1 MSNTSELISSEVR
14 SQLSA
19 LAHVEPAK
27 AELAVQLA
35 GTAAAA
41 EDDPARIAFLPAKP
55 RLADGDRFRKD
66 VRNFQS
72 AQPTK
77 YLFGPD
83 TAGGQEYTKSEA
95 LAGVIVGRIR
105 PGALRAEIERKRD
118 LYEASIAGLERDRAL
133 LARLGLVPA
142 DLRTAEDEAAI
153 LALQQSCARD
163 HATIV
168 AVRDSYL
175 RAPGLLATITAW
187 IHETRPHAARRALT
201 EPYTG
206 EDPRSWHD
214 WFMPLVQH
222 TLPQGQRLAVYYAEC
237 LRTALEARST
247 SEDPE
252 YQNLDVRMAGFAQA
266 NERTLRAFLAAL
278 QQRILAQDGALSPLQ
293 LDEIFVAACKT
304 HGCRTV
310 LPPTATAALEA
321 PEAKKPR
328 VRKLAPVAAAASDDD
343 GDEPIEAVPVKSV
356 NAAPGTKAPQGAPVA
371 GRRHPDE
378 ERLGY
383 PSTTTSHAP
392 WIADKRARR
401 RDRPAR
407 EEDAADERSEP
418 GPTRGGF
425 SHRGGHRQEPYA
437 RGGYRNDRGGFGRD
451 RGGGYS
457 RGGAT
462 RAPASGPNQ
471 RPLGRARRRAPRT
484 TGRGGRGRGYGQDM
498 NRGQR
503 PRFNQVRAE
512 NEPRSDSPNS
522 AAMAA
527 FFQHLQV
534 MQQQAALHESAR
546 GASSSSAGGNPNA
559 GAPPGGPSIRS
570 LSVHV
575 MPVGTDSDSDEAA
588 AVAAVRQPSDALAMA
603 AKARDQ
609 AAFDA
614 AAADISAGALD
625 DATREAAFERDLR
638 CANPASEDGSGESE
652 LGESDAERLD
662 TDSESAPSSDPGQ
675 GSAPYASDTSK
686 PAYFGPFGSPDRD
699 VPQAPPRCSTK
710 SWALDYMPYDHVP
723 ATDVEKEGERE
734 GGPYLPRYVSPVLMP
749 LTKWYAHLTAK
760 PRDLERAIG
769 LLFTNGLDDAKQT
782 LLVRELAQEGPKGI
796 ALDRFLGAC
805 GLRRPERLLLGR
817 LAHRTEAHSLACV
830 IEAAATIAK
839 LDYRLQEG
847 PDSSIAMLAI
857 RGAQLSHPVTKC
869 SGIGSAPDPED
880 LWPDDPNEL
889 DVASL
894 KAWDDMLL
902 SWERHA
908 PASNVWGLASDS
920 SALPDSER
928 LPLLSLLISSAYLLA
943 QPGLKWPGIQHLQ
956 VEPNGD
962 PRFDITPDG
971 NVSRTVTGYHAM
983 RTALAAARELLDEDS
998 DFHAYCVQ
1006 LVLAIIRFRTLTV
1019 LPGALG
1025 FEKGSLFAWISPKD
1039 VAPPLSL
1046 FQTYT
1051 ERLTEVAGAT
1061 CFDTRAKGTVP
1072 SALSPCK
1079 TAAALAAWP
1088 GSRRS

>member
-133 LARLGLVPA
+133 LARLELVPA

-383 PSTTTSHAP
+383 PSTTTSPCP

-471 RPLGRARRRAPRT
+471 RPLGKGKEKSAQDDREPGCWTCGSLDHIRRDCPDAESQ
-484 TGRGGRGRGYGQDM
+484 GRGGRGRGYGQDM

-796 ALDRFLGAC
+796 VLDRFLGAC

-971 NVSRTVTGYHAM
+971 NVSRTVTGIGTIMRIEGRIDTTSSGWCLHA
-983 RTALAAARELLDEDS
+983 RDA
-998 DFHAYCVQ
+998 H
-1006 LVLAIIRFRTLTV
+1006 FRPHVIPFLC
-1019 LPGALG
+1019 PDNQRG
-1025 FEKGSLFAWISPKD
+1025 
-1039 VAPPLSL
+1039 LSL
-1046 FQTYT
+1046 SGCS
-1051 ERLTEVAGAT
+1051 A
-1061 CFDTRAKGTVP
+1061 P
-1072 SALSPCK
+1072 SS
-1079 TAAALAAWP
+1079 
-1088 GSRRS
+1088 

>member
-321 PEAKKPR
+321 PEAKKP
-328 VRKLAPVAAAASDDD
+328 ACASW
-343 GDEPIEAVPVKSV
+343 
-356 NAAPGTKAPQGAPVA
+356 
-371 GRRHPDE
+371 RR
-378 ERLGY
+378 
-383 PSTTTSHAP
+383 
-392 WIADKRARR
+392 
-401 RDRPAR
+401 
-407 EEDAADERSEP
+407 
-418 GPTRGGF
+418 
-425 SHRGGHRQEPYA
+425 
-437 RGGYRNDRGGFGRD
+437 
-451 RGGGYS
+451 
-457 RGGAT
+457 
-462 RAPASGPNQ
+462 
-471 RPLGRARRRAPRT
+471 
-484 TGRGGRGRGYGQDM
+484 
-498 NRGQR
+498 
-503 PRFNQVRAE
+503 
-512 NEPRSDSPNS
+512 
-522 AAMAA
+522 
-527 FFQHLQV
+527 
-534 MQQQAALHESAR
+534 
-546 GASSSSAGGNPNA
+546 
-559 GAPPGGPSIRS
+559 
-570 LSVHV
+570 
-575 MPVGTDSDSDEAA
+575 
-588 AVAAVRQPSDALAMA
+588 
-603 AKARDQ
+603 
-609 AAFDA
+609 
-614 AAADISAGALD
+614 
-625 DATREAAFERDLR
+625 
-638 CANPASEDGSGESE
+638 
-652 LGESDAERLD
+652 
-662 TDSESAPSSDPGQ
+662 
-675 GSAPYASDTSK
+675 
-686 PAYFGPFGSPDRD
+686 
-699 VPQAPPRCSTK
+699 
-710 SWALDYMPYDHVP
+710 
-723 ATDVEKEGERE
+723 
-734 GGPYLPRYVSPVLMP
+734 
-749 LTKWYAHLTAK
+749 
-760 PRDLERAIG
+760 
-769 LLFTNGLDDAKQT
+769 
-782 LLVRELAQEGPKGI
+782 
-796 ALDRFLGAC
+796 
-805 GLRRPERLLLGR
+805 
-817 LAHRTEAHSLACV
+817 
-830 IEAAATIAK
+830 
-839 LDYRLQEG
+839 
-847 PDSSIAMLAI
+847 
-857 RGAQLSHPVTKC
+857 
-869 SGIGSAPDPED
+869 
-880 LWPDDPNEL
+880 
-889 DVASL
+889 
-894 KAWDDMLL
+894 
-902 SWERHA
+902 
-908 PASNVWGLASDS
+908 
-920 SALPDSER
+920 
-928 LPLLSLLISSAYLLA
+928 
-943 QPGLKWPGIQHLQ
+943 
-956 VEPNGD
+956 
-962 PRFDITPDG
+962 
-971 NVSRTVTGYHAM
+971 
-983 RTALAAARELLDEDS
+983 
-998 DFHAYCVQ
+998 
-1006 LVLAIIRFRTLTV
+1006 
-1019 LPGALG
+1019 
-1025 FEKGSLFAWISPKD
+1025 
-1039 VAPPLSL
+1039 
-1046 FQTYT
+1046 
-1051 ERLTEVAGAT
+1051 
-1061 CFDTRAKGTVP
+1061 
-1072 SALSPCK
+1072 
-1079 TAAALAAWP
+1079 
-1088 GSRRS
+1088 

>member
-105 PGALRAEIERKRD
+105 PGASAP
-118 LYEASIAGLERDRAL
+118 
-133 LARLGLVPA
+133 RLS
-142 DLRTAEDEAAI
+142 
-153 LALQQSCARD
+153 QSCARD

-383 PSTTTSHAP
+383 PSTTTSPCP

-471 RPLGRARRRAPRT
+471 RPLGKGKEKSAQDDREPGCWTCGSLDHIRRDCPDAESQ
-484 TGRGGRGRGYGQDM
+484 GRGGRGRGYGQDM

-570 LSVHV
+570 LSV

-734 GGPYLPRYVSPVLMP
+734 GGPYLPRYASPVLMP

-796 ALDRFLGAC
+796 VLDRFLGAC

-857 RGAQLSHPVTKC
+857 R
-869 SGIGSAPDPED
+869 
-880 LWPDDPNEL
+880 
-889 DVASL
+889 
-894 KAWDDMLL
+894 
-902 SWERHA
+902 
-908 PASNVWGLASDS
+908 DS

-1072 SALSPCK
+1072 ERVIAMQN
-1079 TAAALAAWP
+1079 
-1088 GSRRS
+1088 SRRARCMAGEPPLVNLSELVQHGSDLEGILDLRRPTEFSSLLFSDWLMGLGTYHAAPRSW

>member
-1 MSNTSELISSEVR
+1 
-14 SQLSA
+14 
-19 LAHVEPAK
+19 
-27 AELAVQLA
+27 
-35 GTAAAA
+35 
-41 EDDPARIAFLPAKP
+41 
-55 RLADGDRFRKD
+55 
-66 VRNFQS
+66 
-72 AQPTK
+72 
-77 YLFGPD
+77 
-83 TAGGQEYTKSEA
+83 
-95 LAGVIVGRIR
+95 
-105 PGALRAEIERKRD
+105 
-118 LYEASIAGLERDRAL
+118 
-133 LARLGLVPA
+133 
-142 DLRTAEDEAAI
+142 
-153 LALQQSCARD
+153 
-163 HATIV
+163 
-168 AVRDSYL
+168 
-175 RAPGLLATITAW
+175 
-187 IHETRPHAARRALT
+187 
-201 EPYTG
+201 
-206 EDPRSWHD
+206 
-214 WFMPLVQH
+214 
-222 TLPQGQRLAVYYAEC
+222 
-237 LRTALEARST
+237 
-247 SEDPE
+247 
-252 YQNLDVRMAGFAQA
+252 MAGFAQA

-310 LPPTATAALEA
+310 LPPR
-321 PEAKKPR
+321 PR
-328 VRKLAPVAAAASDDD
+328 PHS
-343 GDEPIEAVPVKSV
+343 
-356 NAAPGTKAPQGAPVA
+356 
-371 GRRHPDE
+371 RRRRLRSPRRARRGSPAPDE

-392 WIADKRARR
+392 VHARGDAALDRCHFTWNCVWGTAPFPNIPYSEWVKGIADKRARR

-437 RGGYRNDRGGFGRD
+437 RGGYRNDRGGFGRTAAAATAGAAPPAPCLRPEPAPAGKGKEKSAQDD
-451 RGGGYS
+451 REPGCWTCGS
-457 RGGAT
+457 LDHIRRDCRTLSHRAAADAAGAT
-462 RAPASGPNQ
+462 
-471 RPLGRARRRAPRT
+471 ARH
-484 TGRGGRGRGYGQDM
+484 
-498 NRGQR
+498 
-503 PRFNQVRAE
+503 
-512 NEPRSDSPNS
+512 EPRAAAPVQPSD
-522 AAMAA
+522 AAA
-527 FFQHLQV
+527 
-534 MQQQAALHESAR
+534 AALHESAR

-734 GGPYLPRYVSPVLMP
+734 GGPYLPRYVSP
-749 LTKWYAHLTAK
+749 
-760 PRDLERAIG
+760 
-769 LLFTNGLDDAKQT
+769 T

-796 ALDRFLGAC
+796 VLDRFLGAC

-889 DVASL
+889 DVA
-894 KAWDDMLL
+894 
-902 SWERHA
+902 
-908 PASNVWGLASDS
+908 
-920 SALPDSER
+920 
-928 LPLLSLLISSAYLLA
+928 
-943 QPGLKWPGIQHLQ
+943 
-956 VEPNGD
+956 
-962 PRFDITPDG
+962 
-971 NVSRTVTGYHAM
+971 
-983 RTALAAARELLDEDS
+983 
-998 DFHAYCVQ
+998 
-1006 LVLAIIRFRTLTV
+1006 
-1019 LPGALG
+1019 
-1025 FEKGSLFAWISPKD
+1025 
-1039 VAPPLSL
+1039 
-1046 FQTYT
+1046 
-1051 ERLTEVAGAT
+1051 
-1061 CFDTRAKGTVP
+1061 
-1072 SALSPCK
+1072 
-1079 TAAALAAWP
+1079 
-1088 GSRRS
+1088 

>member
-1 MSNTSELISSEVR
+1 MRVSGY
-14 SQLSA
+14 
-19 LAHVEPAK
+19 
-27 AELAVQLA
+27 AVA
-35 GTAAAA
+35 G
-41 EDDPARIAFLPAKP
+41 R
-55 RLADGDRFRKD
+55 D

-133 LARLGLVPA
+133 LARLELVPA

-304 HGCRTV
+304 HGCRT
-310 LPPTATAALEA
+310 
-321 PEAKKPR
+321 
-328 VRKLAPVAAAASDDD
+328 LAPVAAAASDDD

-371 GRRHPDE
+371 G
-378 ERLGY
+378 
-383 PSTTTSHAP
+383 
-392 WIADKRARR
+392 IADKRARR

-471 RPLGRARRRAPRT
+471 RPLGKGKEKSAQDDREPGCWTCGSLDHIRRDCPDAESQ
-484 TGRGGRGRGYGQDM
+484 GRGGRGRGYGQDM

-559 GAPPGGPSIRS
+559 GALR
-570 LSVHV
+570 
-575 MPVGTDSDSDEAA
+575 AA
-588 AVAAVRQPSDALAMA
+588 RPFAVRQPSDALAMA

-638 CANPASEDGSGESE
+638 CANPASEDGSG
-652 LGESDAERLD
+652 RLRALRQRHLEARLFRAVRF
-662 TDSESAPSSDPGQ
+662 S
-675 GSAPYASDTSK
+675 
-686 PAYFGPFGSPDRD
+686 GPRRA
-699 VPQAPPRCSTK
+699 QAPPRCSTK

-782 LLVRELAQEGPKGI
+782 LLVRELA
-796 ALDRFLGAC
+796 
-805 GLRRPERLLLGR
+805 RR
-817 LAHRTEAHSLACV
+817 A
-830 IEAAATIAK
+830 
-839 LDYRLQEG
+839 
-847 PDSSIAMLAI
+847 
-857 RGAQLSHPVTKC
+857 
-869 SGIGSAPDPED
+869 
-880 LWPDDPNEL
+880 
-889 DVASL
+889 
-894 KAWDDMLL
+894 
-902 SWERHA
+902 
-908 PASNVWGLASDS
+908 
-920 SALPDSER
+920 
-928 LPLLSLLISSAYLLA
+928 
-943 QPGLKWPGIQHLQ
+943 
-956 VEPNGD
+956 
-962 PRFDITPDG
+962 
-971 NVSRTVTGYHAM
+971 
-983 RTALAAARELLDEDS
+983 
-998 DFHAYCVQ
+998 
-1006 LVLAIIRFRTLTV
+1006 
-1019 LPGALG
+1019 
-1025 FEKGSLFAWISPKD
+1025 
-1039 VAPPLSL
+1039 
-1046 FQTYT
+1046 
-1051 ERLTEVAGAT
+1051 
-1061 CFDTRAKGTVP
+1061 
-1072 SALSPCK
+1072 
-1079 TAAALAAWP
+1079 
-1088 GSRRS
+1088 

>member
-252 YQNLDVRMAGFAQA
+252 YQNLDVRMAGVQDA
-266 NERTLRAFLAAL
+266 RLPHRAA
-278 QQRILAQDGALSPLQ
+278 
-293 LDEIFVAACKT
+293 
-304 HGCRTV
+304 
-310 LPPTATAALEA
+310 PTATAALEA

-378 ERLGY
+378 ERLG
-383 PSTTTSHAP
+383 
-392 WIADKRARR
+392 IADKRARR

-471 RPLGRARRRAPRT
+471 RPLGKGKEKSAQDDREPGCWTCGSLDHIRRDCPDAESQ
-484 TGRGGRGRGYGQDM
+484 GRGGRGRGYGQDM

-796 ALDRFLGAC
+796 ALDRFLGPAAC
-805 GLRRPERLLLGR
+805 GAP
-817 LAHRTEAHSLACV
+817 SACCWV
-830 IEAAATIAK
+830 AWLT
-839 LDYRLQEG
+839 
-847 PDSSIAMLAI
+847 
-857 RGAQLSHPVTKC
+857 
-869 SGIGSAPDPED
+869 AP
-880 LWPDDPNEL
+880 
-889 DVASL
+889 
-894 KAWDDMLL
+894 
-902 SWERHA
+902 
-908 PASNVWGLASDS
+908 
-920 SALPDSER
+920 
-928 LPLLSLLISSAYLLA
+928 
-943 QPGLKWPGIQHLQ
+943 
-956 VEPNGD
+956 
-962 PRFDITPDG
+962 
-971 NVSRTVTGYHAM
+971 
-983 RTALAAARELLDEDS
+983 
-998 DFHAYCVQ
+998 
-1006 LVLAIIRFRTLTV
+1006 
-1019 LPGALG
+1019 
-1025 FEKGSLFAWISPKD
+1025 
-1039 VAPPLSL
+1039 
-1046 FQTYT
+1046 
-1051 ERLTEVAGAT
+1051 RLT
-1061 CFDTRAKGTVP
+1061 P
-1072 SALSPCK
+1072 SPA
-1079 TAAALAAWP
+1079 
-1088 GSRRS
+1088 